1 VPFGCIFSG
10 RKKKIKKVEK
20 VLAKSG
26 LVCYY
31 YKALSPRGIANTK
44 KVKNILKKVLT
55 KLLKCVIL

>member
-1 VPFGCIFSG
+1 LG

-31 YKALSPRGIANTK
+31 YKALSPREIANTK